1 MKKQRFSYAIA
12 MILYLWA
19 NLAFGD
25 FVPSTPTVQ
34 LGIGNVQAVV
44 YAPDGKVLVVAES
57 NNIWFYDAESLEV
70 LDRIRSPAGLVRSI
84 AFSPDAKVLVSGGAD
99 GVVRL
104 WDVETKQETAQF
116 FGHQNG
122 VYTVTFS
129 PDGKTIASA
138 GISELEGL
146 RLWSVET
153 RELIASL
160 PASAPI
166 AFNNDGTYLIST
178 DRLVHV
184 GVNN

>member
-1 MKKQRFSYAIA
+1 

-25 FVPSTPTVQ
+25 FVPSTPTMQ

-99 GVVRL
+99 GLSDCGTLRRNR
-104 WDVETKQETAQF
+104 KQHSFLDIKTA
-116 FGHQNG
+116 
-122 VYTVTFS
+122 YILS
-129 PDGKTIASA
+129 P
-138 GISELEGL
+138 
-146 RLWSVET
+146 
-153 RELIASL
+153 
-160 PASAPI
+160 SAPMGKQSRQQESR
-166 AFNNDGTYLIST
+166 NLRDCGCGLSKRGN
-178 DRLVHV
+178 
-184 GVNN
+184 